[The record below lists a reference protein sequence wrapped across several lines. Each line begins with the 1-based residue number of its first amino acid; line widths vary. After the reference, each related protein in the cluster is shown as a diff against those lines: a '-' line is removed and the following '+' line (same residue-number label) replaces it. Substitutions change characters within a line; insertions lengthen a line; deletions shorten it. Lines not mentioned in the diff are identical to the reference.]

1 MSDGHTLITPNELLK
16 RRKGDSSRKGG
27 VPENN
32 SWLYFLGGVALTGTL
47 AVVGYFSGLFND
59 DSSYRSKIRE
69 LQAQFNE
76 ERRIS
81 SQALADYDYAE
92 EARSRVMVSVNG
104 LAFAMGE
111 PLPPRDYDGGLDAAD
126 YIGTFPRG
134 AIGQYCGN
142 EFSGLEEVVSD
153 SGIESGRSGAPSATL
168 ASRTLSLEDGHDG
181 RQRGRQGGQGQQ
193 GTSQGDEDSGPG
205 NSGSANQTS
214 DQHDQG
220 NQGQG
225 AQGDGSLGDDD
236 VPDLGTPSG
245 IGASSLGT
253 GYDGSDGNQGR
264 DSGQGLGQ
272 GVGQEA
278 RRHYC
283 LQMLDSLENNDTD
296 VQAQGIWRALTVY
309 GLAWL
314 NMTPQEFKARCQT
327 RRIDPAVD
335 EAGLYRR
342 ICAGVDVDT
351 QRYGSLMGR
360 FVHVVKAQGLVQ
372 GNGDGTIN
380 YELSC
385 AK

>member
-1 MSDGHTLITPNELLK
+1 MSDGPTLITSKELL
-16 RRKGDSSRKGG
+16 RRARGESSRKGG

-32 SWLYFLGGVALTGTL
+32 SWRYFLGGVLLTGTL

-69 LQAQFNE
+69 LQAQLDE

-92 EARSRVMVSVNG
+92 EAHSRVMVSVNG

-126 YIGTFPRG
+126 YIGSFPKG

-142 EFSGLEEVVSD
+142 EYSGLETVVADLGVEAGLLGS
-153 SGIESGRSGAPSATL
+153 PSSTL
-168 ASRTLSLEDGHDG
+168 ASRTIALDDGHDR
-181 RQRGRQGGQGQQ
+181 RQGGRQGGQGQQ
-193 GTSQGDEDSGPG
+193 RTSQGDGDSVPG

-225 AQGDGSLGDDD
+225 AQGDGSLSDAGI
-236 VPDLGTPSG
+236 PALGAPGG
-245 IGASSLGT
+245 IDASSLGT
-253 GYDGSDGNQGR
+253 VYDSSDGNQGNQGR
-264 DSGQGLGQ
+264 DSGR
-272 GVGQEA
+272 GVGQDA

-283 LQMLDSLENNDTD
+283 LQMLGSLENKDVD

-314 NMTPQEFKARCQT
+314 NMTPQDFKAGCQT

-342 ICAGVDVDT
+342 ICAGVDVEA
-351 QRYGSLMGR
+351 QRYSSLMER
-360 FVHVVKAQGLVQ
+360 FVDVVKAQGLVQ